1 MYTLPIRI
9 ITREGSILRRFRRDS
24 ITIVHHLNKITPYR
38 ITIVDLFPFVHKLFV
53 LSFLVSKLDLD
64 SEITEQV
71 LILNYS
77 SSIISYVYST
87 PIHYFTTSVRRFRLD
102 TLSGSTALKCST
114 IRRRKSQ
121 KLVSNTVKLVS
132 LNNSFALGNHPN
144 RTFIS

>member
-9 ITREGSILRRFRRDS
+9 ITREGSIWRRYRRDS

-64 SEITEQV
+64 SKITEQV

-102 TLSGSTALKCST
+102 TLSGSTALK
-114 IRRRKSQ
+114 R
-121 KLVSNTVKLVS
+121 
-132 LNNSFALGNHPN
+132 
-144 RTFIS
+144 